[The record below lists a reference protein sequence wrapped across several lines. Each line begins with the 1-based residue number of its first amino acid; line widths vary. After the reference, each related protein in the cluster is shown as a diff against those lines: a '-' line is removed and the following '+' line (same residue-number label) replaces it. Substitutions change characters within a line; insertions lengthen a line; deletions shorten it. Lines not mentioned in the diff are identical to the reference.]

1 MCPQQVKPVFGVS
14 CIQQTMG
21 RSPDNDDVYHPILTS
36 QLLSSQVTELT
47 QPMRGEAKAICIPNQ
62 EHFSSIPRVLKIL

>member
-1 MCPQQVKPVFGVS
+1 MCLQQVKPVLGAS

-21 RSPDNDDVYHPILTS
+21 GSPDNDDVSHPILTS

-47 QPMRGEAKAICIPNQ
+47 QLMRDEAKAICIPNQ
-62 EHFSSIPRVLKIL
+62 KHFSSIPRVLKIL